1 MNYNLMLH
9 CGANAVERNELVTVT
24 TPNSTA
30 TWYPIPHEKFLG
42 GIEEALPHFGL
53 SVVQEAH
60 ALTHDGRRYFGLL
73 QIQNGSQ
80 HPDYS
85 WILGI
90 RNSHDKMFPAGIV
103 AGSQVF
109 VCDNLAFSG
118 EVKVARKH
126 TRFILRDLPGLI
138 GDAIGKLVS
147 KWKHQDQ
154 RIEAYKNCRLKDRDA
169 HDLVIRALDVG
180 AINTT
185 QIPAV
190 IGGWRKPHHSAFEP
204 RNVWSWFNGVTEVL
218 KGSLM
223 QLPRRTEALHNV
235 CDAFAGLPAA

>member
-1 MNYNLMLH
+1 MNCNLILH
-9 CGANAVERNELVTVT
+9 CGANAVERNELATVA
-24 TPNSTA
+24 TPHSTS
-30 TWYPIPHEKFLG
+30 TWFPIPHEEFLVG
-42 GIEEALPHFGL
+42 VEEALPRFGL

-60 ALTHDGRRYFGLL
+60 ALTHDGQRYFGLV
-73 QIQNGSQ
+73 QIQNGNQ
-80 HPDYS
+80 HPDYT
-85 WILGI
+85 WVLGV
-90 RNSHDKMFPAGIV
+90 RNSHDKIFPAGIV
-103 AGSQVF
+103 AGAQVF

-138 GDAIGKLVS
+138 GNAIGKLVS

-180 AINTT
+180 AVNVT

-190 IGGWRKPHHSAFEP
+190 LDEWREP
-204 RNVWSWFNGVTEVL
+204 RHPEFRNRNVWSLFNGFTDAL
-218 KGSLM
+218 KGNLGL
-223 QLPRRTEALHNV
+223 LPRRTGALHTI
-235 CDAFAGLPAA
+235 CDRFAGLSAA